1 MMPERLDILSLVWYK
16 VLPARFGG
24 QKGIADFNLHL
35 SEWHRITCLCSSD
48 NEAGQVPYTVLP
60 VLPVGRG
67 QVLSPW
73 VWLRVLTE
81 IRRRRCTHMVVEH
94 CYHGVTALLAKRWL
108 GTRIILHEHNIEYE
122 RFRRMGH
129 RGWSLLRLLERMA
142 CRTADLILFKT
153 AADRD
158 HACQAF
164 GIATAKCMVVPF
176 GIRRD
181 ASRTDAEHRS
191 SRTQILSELG
201 LSDDTRLL
209 LFTGTLDYAPNADA
223 LVRLVRDALPM
234 LRAGTAEPFKLLV
247 CGRIEDTA
255 FNYLKTLSDPDYR
268 FLGYVD
274 DIGRY
279 LAGCDLLLNPVDSGG
294 GIKVK
299 NMEAIS
305 WGLPVVTMRHSAEG
319 IEVDPAS
326 GILRAA
332 PDGDVDTF
340 CRLVIEALREG
351 GHTPANFHARYH
363 WRNIARGVA
372 ERVASL

>member
-1 MMPERLDILSLVWYK
+1 MPERLDILSLVWYK

-35 SEWHRITCLCSSD
+35 SEWHRIACLCSRD

-60 VLPVGRG
+60 LLPVGRW
-67 QVLSPW
+67 QVFSPR
-73 VWLRVLTE
+73 VWLRVLRE
-81 IRRRRCTHMVVEH
+81 IRGRRCTHLVVEH
-94 CYHGVTALLAKRWL
+94 CYHAVTALLAKRWL

-129 RGWSLLRLLERMA
+129 RGWPLLRLLERLA
-142 CRTADLILFKT
+142 CRSADLVLFKT

-158 HACQAF
+158 HACRAF
-164 GIATAKCMVVPF
+164 GIAAAKCMVVPF
-176 GIRRD
+176 GVRRD
-181 ASRTDAEHRS
+181 ASRTEAEHRT
-191 SRTQILSELG
+191 SRARILSELS

-209 LFTGTLDYAPNADA
+209 LFTGTLDYAPNAEA
-223 LVRLVRDALPM
+223 LVLLVREVLPR
-234 LRAGTAEPFKLLV
+234 LRASTTEPFRLLA
-247 CGRIEDTA
+247 CGRIEDPA
-255 FNYLKTLSDPDYR
+255 FQYLHTLTDPDYR

-305 WGLPVVTMRHSAEG
+305 WGLPVVTMQHSAEG

-326 GILRAA
+326 GILRVA
-332 PDGDVDTF
+332 PDGDMVAF
-340 CRLVIEALREG
+340 CRLVLEALREG
-351 GHTPANFHARYH
+351 GRTPADFHTRYH
-363 WRNIARGVA
+363 WRNIAKAVA